1 VSHVDP
7 GPAADGDLA
16 VPSLGPTDQPS
27 EDAAHGAIGPDPR
40 ASETSEPGSVHI
52 DGQGNA
58 RTDGPGQGSAQA
70 DGQGAAQADGRGAAR
85 ADGQGAVA
93 AALREFDGLSDV
105 PLFEHPDVYQRIH
118 TTLQSALA
126 DIDEA

>member
-27 EDAAHGAIGPDPR
+27 EDAAHGAIGSDPR

-70 DGQGAAQADGRGAAR
+70 DGQGAAR